1 MKRVVFGVLFFVS
14 FTPFVSLVSAQAKP
28 PAPPRAPSAPRFD
41 VSIGAGILG
50 GSSLDGANADLRGR
64 TGGPLALFTTSSRIA
79 GSVPLE
85 ARWTFPLG
93 PRYALEFRAGW
104 ARPELQTRIDGDF
117 EGAPPQ
123 TVAERFDL
131 YTLDVGLLMVFRET
145 RPRTMVP
152 FISGGAG
159 YAATV
164 HEGLTLLENG
174 VVYRGGGGFKYPLSV
189 RRQGRVKGM
198 GIRGD
203 AGLVFMTG
211 GAATDSGAT
220 RQGAASGSLYLT
232 F

>member
-1 MKRVVFGVLFFVS
+1 MFFFVA
-14 FTPFVSLVSAQAKP
+14 FDLFVAFVVAAGAQAKP
-28 PAPPRAPSAPRFD
+28 TAPPRAPSAPRFD
-41 VSIGAGILG
+41 VSIGVGILSG
-50 GSSLDGANADLRGR
+50 NSLDGANADLRGR
-64 TGGPLALFTTSSRIA
+64 TGGPLALFTTSSRLA
-79 GSVPLE
+79 GSVPIE
-85 ARWTFPLG
+85 ARWTFLLN
-93 PRYALEFRAGW
+93 PRYSLEFRAGW
-104 ARPELQTRIDGDF
+104 ARPELQTEIDGDF

-131 YTLDVGLLMVFRET
+131 YTLDVGLLVAFRET
-145 RPRTMVP
+145 RLRTMVP

-189 RRQGRVKGM
+189 RTQGRVKGV

-203 AGLVFMTG
+203 AGLAFMTG
-211 GAATDSGAT
+211 GVAAGSGAT
-220 RQGAASGSLYLT
+220 RQGSASGSLYLA